1 MEFARIAIDL
11 FIGFFALLLITKGL
25 GKTQIT
31 QITPFDFISAL
42 VLGELVGNAVYD
54 EDIGFKHILFA
65 VLLWGI
71 LILVIE
77 IITQEFM
84 KTRKFLE
91 GEPTIVIRKGIIIKK
106 ELKKSRLDL
115 NQLQHLLRSK
125 GVFSIRDAEY
135 AILETDGSLSVIKKP
150 QNQAAT
156 LQDLNIKGSEV
167 NLSFTLISDGEVLLD
182 NLKQCGFDSEW
193 LTKQIKN
200 FDAEDI
206 KDVFYAEWQEG
217 KGFYA
222 QKY

>member
-11 FIGFFALLLITKGL
+11 IVGFFALLFITKGL

-54 EDIGFKHILFA
+54 KDIGFKQILFA

-71 LILVIE
+71 LILIIE
-77 IITQEFM
+77 IITQKFM

-106 ELKKSRLDL
+106 ELKKARLDL

-125 GVFSIRDAEY
+125 DVFSIRDAEY

-156 LQDLNIKGSEV
+156 LKDLNIKGSDV
-167 NLSFTLISDGEVLLD
+167 NLSFTLISDGQVLRD
-182 NLKQCGFDSEW
+182 NLRQCGFDTDW